1 MIWISADDQPFSI
14 TESYEFR
21 DLIRLCNL
29 NAFIPTGDTIKHDVL
44 KMFKSYQIN
53 VQNLLQVSK
62 YLKIKNF
69 LFNLTN
75 LNFLNQKNT
84 SGKISFA
91 LDAWTS
97 PKILSFLGITY
108 HYIDSDWKLKDILV
122 DFVCL
127 EGSHSG
133 ENLANSFIQYLQKNT
148 NKG

>member
-1 MIWISADDQPFSI
+1 
-14 TESYEFR
+14 
-21 DLIRLCNL
+21 
-29 NAFIPTGDTIKHDVL
+29 
-44 KMFKSYQIN
+44 MFKSYQIN

-69 LFNLTN
+69 LFKSN
-75 LNFLNQKNT
+75 NT
-84 SGKISFA
+84 PEKISFV

-97 PKILSFLGITY
+97 SNMLSFFGIIC

-133 ENLANSFIQYLQKNT
+133 ENLANSFIQCLQKKKILTKVN
-148 NKG
+148 N

>member
-1 MIWISADDQPFSI
+1 MISLLALLT
-14 TESYEFR
+14 TESYEFH
-21 DLIRLCNL
+21 DLIRFCNP

-84 SGKISFA
+84 PRKISFA
-91 LDAWTS
+91 LDTWTS
-97 PKILSFLGITY
+97 PNMLSFLGITC

-127 EGSHSG
+127 EGSHLG
-133 ENLANSFIQYLQKNT
+133 ENLANSFIQCLQKKNT

>member
-1 MIWISADDQPFSI
+1 MHF
-14 TESYEFR
+14 
-21 DLIRLCNL
+21 
-29 NAFIPTGDTIKHDVL
+29 TIKNNIL

-53 VQNLLQVSK
+53 VQNLLQISK

-84 SGKISFA
+84 PGKISFA
-91 LDAWTS
+91 LHAWTS
-97 PKILSFLGITY
+97 PNMLSFLDITC
-108 HYIDSDWKLKDILV
+108 HYINSDWKLKDILV

-133 ENLANSFIQYLQKNT
+133 ENLANSFIQYL
-148 NKG
+148 